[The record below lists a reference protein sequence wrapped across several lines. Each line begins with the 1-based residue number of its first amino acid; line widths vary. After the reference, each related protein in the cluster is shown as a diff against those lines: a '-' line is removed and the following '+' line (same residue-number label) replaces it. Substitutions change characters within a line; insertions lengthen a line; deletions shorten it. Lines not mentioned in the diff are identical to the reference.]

1 MAGEAG
7 MTGTTKREKPCVLL
21 IEPIPSWIVDRA
33 RDCFDLIVLP
43 HESERPADF
52 LNHVDRIDG
61 IAMPGFA
68 KVDAAMMALMPNLQI
83 VACFGVGF
91 DGADVGYAKEHGI
104 AVTNTPDV
112 LTDCVADLGMA
123 LTLACLRKVVEGD
136 RYVRAGRWVSEGIL
150 DLANSPRG
158 RRMGVVGLGRIG
170 LALAKRAEVF
180 GMTIAYHNRSKR
192 DDVSY
197 PYYASA
203 TALAGACDVLVLTCP
218 GGEATQ
224 NLIDGEVLAALGAD
238 GYLINIARGSVVDEA
253 ALVQA
258 LLDHTI
264 AGAGLDVF
272 AGEPNVPKALFAFEN
287 VVLQP
292 HQASAT
298 VETRTAMGNLT
309 IDNLLAHFQGLPL
322 PNQVA

>member
-1 MAGEAG
+1 MARGQEMNEGSNGA
-7 MTGTTKREKPCVLL
+7 KPCVLL

-33 RDCFDLIVLP
+33 RDLFDLIVLP
-43 HESERPADF
+43 HENERPAEF
-52 LNHVDRIDG
+52 LDNVGRIRG

-68 KVDAAMMALMPNLQI
+68 KVDAAMMKLLPKLEI
-83 VACFGVGF
+83 VACFGVGY
-91 DGADVGYAKEHGI
+91 DGADIGYAKEHRI

-123 LTLACLRKVVEGD
+123 LTLATLRKVVEGD
-136 RYVRAGRWVSEGIL
+136 RYVRAGRWESEGIL
-150 DLANSPRG
+150 DLARSPRG
-158 RRMGVVGLGRIG
+158 RCLGIVGLGRIG
-170 LALAKRAEVF
+170 MTLASRAEAF
-180 GMTIAYHNRSKR
+180 GMSIAYYSRTER
-192 DDVSY
+192 DDISY

-203 TALAGACDVLVLTCP
+203 VALAEACDVLALTCP
-218 GGEATQ
+218 GGEATR

-238 GYLINIARGSVVDEA
+238 GYLINIARGSVVDEE

-258 LLDHTI
+258 LLDGTI

-272 AGEPNVPKALFAFEN
+272 AAEPCVPKALFALEN

-309 IDNLLAHFQGLPL
+309 IDNLLAHFQGQPL
-322 PNQVA
+322 PNRVA

>member
-1 MAGEAG
+1 MIESVNGD
-7 MTGTTKREKPCVLL
+7 KPCVLL

-33 RDCFDLIVLP
+33 RDEFDLIVLP
-43 HESERPADF
+43 HESERPAEF
-52 LNHVDRIDG
+52 LENTDRIRG

-68 KVDAAMMALMPNLQI
+68 KVDAALMGLMPNLEI
-83 VACFGVGF
+83 IACFGVGY
-91 DGADVGYAKEHGI
+91 DGADVDYAVQHGI

-123 LTLACLRKVVEGD
+123 LILATLRKIVEGD
-136 RYVRAGRWVSEGIL
+136 RYVRDGRWESEGIL
-150 DLANSPRG
+150 DLSNSPRG
-158 RRMGVVGLGRIG
+158 RCLGIVGLGRIG
-170 LALAKRAEVF
+170 LELAKRAEAF
-180 GMTIAYHNRSKR
+180 GMEIAYHNRSRR

-197 PYYASA
+197 TYHASV
-203 TALAGACDVLVLTCP
+203 TALAEACDVMALTCP

-224 NLIDGEVLAALGAD
+224 NLIDAEVLSALGPE
-238 GYLINIARGSVVDEA
+238 GYLVNIARGSVVDEP

-258 LLDHTI
+258 LLERKI

-272 AGEPNVPKALFAFEN
+272 AAEPTVPEALFTLEN

-292 HQASAT
+292 HHASAT
-298 VETRTAMGNLT
+298 IETRTAMGNLT
-309 IDNLLAHFQGLPL
+309 VDNLLAHFKGEAL

>member
-1 MAGEAG
+1 
-7 MTGTTKREKPCVLL
+7 MTDGTTSEKPCVLL

-33 RDCFDLIVLP
+33 HDLFELIVLP
-43 HESERPADF
+43 HESERPPEF
-52 LNHVDRIDG
+52 LDNVERIRG

-68 KVDAAMMALMPNLQI
+68 KVDAAMMALLPNLEM
-83 VACFGVGF
+83 VACFGVGY
-91 DGADVGYAKEHGI
+91 DGADIGYAMQHGI

-123 LTLACLRKVVEGD
+123 MILATLRKIVEGD
-136 RYVRAGRWVSEGIL
+136 RYVRAGRWESEGIL

-158 RRMGVVGLGRIG
+158 RCLGIVGLGRIG
-170 LALAKRAEVF
+170 LALANRAEAF
-180 GMTIAYHNRSKR
+180 GMTIAYHNRTER
-192 DDVSY
+192 DDVPY
-197 PYYASA
+197 PYYPSA
-203 TALAGACDVLVLTCP
+203 GALAAACDVMALTCP
-218 GGEATQ
+218 GSEATR
-224 NLIDGEVLAALGAD
+224 NLINREVLEALGST

-272 AGEPNVPKALFAFEN
+272 AAEPHVPAALFALEN

-309 IDNLLAHFQGLPL
+309 VDNLLAHFQGLPL

>member
-1 MAGEAG
+1 MTDG
-7 MTGTTKREKPCVLL
+7 MNAEKPCVLL

-33 RDCFDLIVLP
+33 RDLFDLIVLP
-43 HESERPADF
+43 HESERPSGF
-52 LNHVDRIDG
+52 LDNVERIRG

-68 KVDAAMMALMPNLQI
+68 KVDAAMMALLPDLEI
-83 VACFGVGF
+83 VACFGVGY
-91 DGADVGYAKEHGI
+91 DGADIGYATQHGI

-123 LTLACLRKVVEGD
+123 LTLATLRKIVEGD
-136 RYVRAGRWVSEGIL
+136 RYVRAGRWQSEGIL

-158 RRMGVVGLGRIG
+158 RCLGIVGLGRIG
-170 LALAKRAEVF
+170 LALAKRAEAF
-180 GMTIAYHNRSKR
+180 GMTIAYHNRSER
-192 DDVSY
+192 VDVPY
-197 PYYASA
+197 PYFASA
-203 TALAGACDVLVLTCP
+203 GALAAACDVMALTCP
-218 GGEATQ
+218 GSEATR
-224 NLIDGEVLAALGAD
+224 NLIDSEVLAALGST

-253 ALVQA
+253 ALVRA

-272 AGEPNVPKALFAFEN
+272 AAEPHVPAALFALEN

-322 PNQVA
+322 PNRVA

>member
-1 MAGEAG
+1 MKDNANGG
-7 MTGTTKREKPCVLL
+7 KPCVLL
-21 IEPIPSWIVDRA
+21 IEPIPSWIIDRA
-33 RDCFDLIVLP
+33 RECFDLIVLP
-43 HESERPADF
+43 HESERPAEF
-52 LNHVDRIDG
+52 LDNAERIRG

-68 KVDAAMMALMPNLQI
+68 RVDAAMMAELPNLEI
-83 VACFGVGF
+83 VACFGVGY
-91 DGADVGYAKEHGI
+91 DGADLNYTKQHGI

-112 LTDCVADLGMA
+112 LTECVADLGMA
-123 LTLACLRKVVEGD
+123 LTLAVLRKVVEGD
-136 RYVRAGRWVSEGIL
+136 RYVRAGRWESEGIL
-150 DLANSPRG
+150 DLSNSPRG
-158 RRMGVVGLGRIG
+158 RCMGIIGLGRIG
-170 LALAKRAEVF
+170 MALAKRAEVF
-180 GMTIAYHNRSKR
+180 GMTIAYHNRTER

-203 TALAGACDVLVLTCP
+203 AALAEACDVLALTCP

-224 NLIDGEVLAALGAD
+224 NMIDNEVLAALGTD

-253 ALVQA
+253 VLVQV
-258 LLDHTI
+258 LSDHAI

-272 AGEPNVPKALFAFEN
+272 AAEPNVPKALFPLEN

-309 IDNLLAHFQGLPL
+309 VDNLLAHFQGQPL

>member
-1 MAGEAG
+1 MNAA
-7 MTGTTKREKPCVLL
+7 TNTEKPCVLL

-43 HESERPADF
+43 HESERPTDF
-52 LNHVDRIDG
+52 LRIVDRIQG

-91 DGADVGYAKEHGI
+91 DGVDVGHTKKYGI

-123 LTLACLRKVVEGD
+123 LTLACLRKIVEGD
-136 RYVRAGRWVSEGIL
+136 RYVRAGRWASEGIM
-150 DLANSPRG
+150 DLTNSPRG
-158 RRMGVVGLGRIG
+158 RRMGIVGLGRIG

-180 GMTIAYHNRSKR
+180 GMGIAYHNRSKR
-192 DDVSY
+192 DDVPY

-203 TALAGACDVLVLTCP
+203 TALAGACDVLMLTCP
-218 GGEATQ
+218 GGEATK

-253 ALVQA
+253 ILVQA
-258 LLDHTI
+258 LSDHTI
-264 AGAGLDVF
+264 AGAGLDIF
-272 AGEPNVPKALFAFEN
+272 AGEPNVPEALFALEN

-309 IDNLLAHFQGLPL
+309 IDNLLAQFQGLPL
-322 PNQVA
+322 PNRVA